1 MRIIFYANIWVFKA
15 CPPPRVFGKTALL
28 FCFFLSFKQLHFKNC
43 CIIVCLHFK
52 PDSRII
58 LSEKGPKRD
67 EHCNSMIIQPHNSQ
81 RNTALLLSD
90 IIGDADEHLNVST
103 TISI

>member
-1 MRIIFYANIWVFKA
+1 VY
-15 CPPPRVFGKTALL
+15 
-28 FCFFLSFKQLHFKNC
+28 LHFKT
-43 CIIVCLHFK
+43 
-52 PDSRII
+52 DSKII
-58 LSEKGPKRD
+58 LSGKGPKLY

-90 IIGDADEHLNVST
+90 IIGDADEHLSVLT